1 MRVSCAKTP
10 SKHGLKLTYETLFKI
25 EDVLLL
31 LARDDLQNGTA
42 WI

>member
-1 MRVSCAKTP
+1 VYRVLKRHQ
-10 SKHGLKLTYETLFKI
+10 KRGLKLTYETLFKI

-31 LARDDLQNGTA
+31 PARDDLQNGIA